1 MLGDRAVP
9 AIAVTIN
16 GRRGVFYLSSKLN
29 SVIGSMD
36 DQFESAYVPA
46 DVSIQF
52 PGSYLHS
59 GTNSIALEVLR
70 VDEPSNL
77 PAGLNYDAIEL
88 DSSQAT
94 PASALSVHPADG
106 LLQTQRRQVD
116 GACRCLRAKIVAQ
129 WSTANSTWN

>member
-88 DSSQAT
+88 DSLQTT
-94 PASALSVHPADG
+94 PASASGVDSADG
-106 LLQTQRRQVD
+106 LLQTQRRQAN
-116 GACRCLRAKIVAQ
+116 GACRCLRRR
-129 WSTANSTWN
+129 